1 MNRSALQYLVWIH
14 PKPCRAH
21 RPWRYSYAILA
32 PLLALK
38 LPQTVAIH
46 HCSTYPR
53 ARHVEGHADILI
65 AFGGQDIANNEAS
78 NLCVHALLEGSDV
91 WVRLADFSGFAPH
104 GKFQP
109 NFIGTVRP
117 TPSWAMVRFRRFR

>member
-1 MNRSALQYLVWIH
+1 MPWSITARPLYR
-14 PKPCRAH
+14 PRARH
-21 RPWRYSYAILA
+21 VTITITARPLYR
-32 PLLALK
+32 
-38 LPQTVAIH
+38 
-46 HCSTYPR
+46 PR

-78 NLCVHALLEGSDV
+78 NLGVHALLEGSDV

-109 NFIGTVRP
+109 NFIGTVRGAHAVVGSGKILP
-117 TPSWAMVRFRRFR
+117 ISVMRKF